1 MGNFTKKV
9 IGCLFFLSFLSFK
22 AQDNNLLKNFINKND
37 FALRS
42 VQKNSINIASVEN
55 DANFK
60 ELLKL
65 QIASVKLFESDSDQ
79 SAAMAYIVR
88 EKCTEF
94 LSKNTQVSLKFFK
107 LSDNETSFFL
117 TKQPLKKINSYFTKG
132 ELKVI
137 NTLDVKNPNLFNDF
151 IIRIK

>member
-1 MGNFTKKV
+1 MNNFTKKV

-22 AQDNNLLKNFINKND
+22 AQDTNLLKNFINKND

-42 VQKNSINIASVEN
+42 VQKNLINIASVEN
-55 DANFK
+55 DANFI

-65 QIASVKLFESDSDQ
+65 QIASVKLFGSDAEQ
-79 SAAMAYIVR
+79 SAAMAYNVR
-88 EKCTEF
+88 ERCTEF

-107 LSDNETSFFL
+107 LSDTEIAFFT
-117 TKQPLKKINSYFTKG
+117 TKQPLKKINSYFNKSD
-132 ELKVI
+132 LKAI
-137 NTLDVKNPNLFNDF
+137 NALDVKNPNLFNDF